1 MVISGNSFGLRGI
14 KLEHNKNNVT
24 PPGAN
29 KWRAAHP
36 VVILKKFVLT
46 QTAIHDR
53 IIRHSLASPHRI
65 AAA

>member
-1 MVISGNSFGLRGI
+1 LIVISGNSFGLRGI

-46 QTAIHDR
+46 QDR
-53 IIRHSLASPHRI
+53 HP
-65 AAA
+65 

>member
-29 KWRAAHP
+29 KMARRSSCCYLEKIRPHP
-36 VVILKKFVLT
+36 
-46 QTAIHDR
+46 DR
-53 IIRHSLASPHRI
+53 HP
-65 AAA
+65 